1 MDSFSWTSFES
12 ATTASDI
19 STRRAPTDSKPSMM
33 RPRAF
38 GSRRPLQFPLPC
50 ELNSTEDSK
59 VFTKNVTY
67 EEECA
72 QNVVAF
78 LLKECI
84 DDDDVP
90 TEGFEFVECDS
101 EEEDTIDEVH
111 EQEFPVEYCQ
121 DMEDEDEVRSL
132 AVDDE
137 DPETE
142 ALDFANLAFTFAGKV
157 IGQGMDKDLEDME
170 EEHEESFAEASS
182 STQVALASRPPTT
195 WNLSP
200 SVGTWMLPRSFE
212 EPEVSIVALPS
223 MVVSEERQWNFSPSV
238 GTWMLPRYEV
248 VDEPEKPSET
258 AQVVEEE
265 CSWNLQPSVGTW
277 AMPLPARCFITPTA
291 MRAPLSVLVNLS
303 EPSITLD
310 ELASPA
316 SPKASSRGSRRRIIG
331 GVGPR
336 VQALD
341 EVITS
346 PTPTLRASESK
357 TPTMAGSP
365 AFNLRQRTKD
375 VKQPIVFRLDE
386 DRTDVV
392 RGPKRMSSITAMF
405 ESMGS
410 AEVFQLDAHDAPK
423 EDRFVQAQQPFKA
436 SKMSPLASA
445 GAKMLRSS
453 STSAMSLDLG
463 LKELNVSGRMATS
476 SMGSRSS
483 SVGALKSLKGISMSS
498 DKAAMLPKLLKVPP
512 SANDWTVDA
521 TFAHPLAASR
531 AWNKSL
537 PSF

>member
-1 MDSFSWTSFES
+1 MDGFSWTSFES

-19 STRRAPTDSKPSMM
+19 STRRAPRESKPSMM

-38 GSRRPLQFPLPC
+38 GSRRPLQFPLSC

-59 VFTKNVTY
+59 VFTENVSY

-84 DDDDVP
+84 DEDDVP

-111 EQEFPVEYCQ
+111 EQEFPVEHCQ
-121 DMEDEDEVRSL
+121 DMEDEDEIRSL
-132 AVDDE
+132 AFDDE

-142 ALDFANLAFTFAGKV
+142 ELDFANFAFTFAGKV
-157 IGQGMDKDLEDME
+157 IGQGMQKDLEDMQE
-170 EEHEESFAEASS
+170 ENDESVAEASAS
-182 STQVALASRPPTT
+182 AQVVLATRPPTT

-200 SVGTWMLPRSFE
+200 SVGSWMLPRSFE
-212 EPEVSIVALPS
+212 EPEVSTATLAAP
-223 MVVSEERQWNFSPSV
+223 VVSEGCQWNLSPSAI
-238 GTWMLPRYEV
+238 
-248 VDEPEKPSET
+248 DEPEMSTET
-258 AQVVEEE
+258 TQVAEQEG
-265 CSWNLQPSVGTW
+265 SWNMQPSVGTW
-277 AMPLPARCFITPTA
+277 ALPLPARRFITPAA
-291 MRAPLSVLVNLS
+291 MRAPLSVLINLS
-303 EPSITLD
+303 EPSMTLD
-310 ELASPA
+310 ELASPV

-336 VQALD
+336 AQALD
-341 EVITS
+341 EVIAS
-346 PTPTLRASESK
+346 PTPAVRVSEAK

-375 VKQPIVFRLDE
+375 VKQPVVFRLD
-386 DRTDVV
+386 DDGSDVI

-410 AEVFQLDAHDAPK
+410 AEVFHLDAHDAPK
-423 EDRFVQAQQPFKA
+423 EAQKSFKP

-463 LKELNVSGRMATS
+463 LKELNVGGRIATP

-483 SVGALKSLKGISMSS
+483 SVGALKSLKGISMMNNMSS
-498 DKAAMLPKLLKVPP
+498 DKTAMLPKLLKAPP

-531 AWNKSL
+531 AWNRSL